1 MLRDLI
7 FHRKIKHVH
16 QTAHSDLIFWF
27 RNSSL
32 FTDRV
37 AHSSHIL
44 HWRVLGFSD
53 HSGGTSDSA
62 LKHTCTSDPFL
73 EVVHR
78 YNLSHFKP

>member
-1 MLRDLI
+1 ME
-7 FHRKIKHVH
+7 IKQHIVTSYFVTETLH
-16 QTAHSDLIFWF
+16 
-27 RNSSL
+27 SSL
-32 FTDRV
+32 LRCQA

-62 LKHTCTSDPFL
+62 LKHTSTSDPFL